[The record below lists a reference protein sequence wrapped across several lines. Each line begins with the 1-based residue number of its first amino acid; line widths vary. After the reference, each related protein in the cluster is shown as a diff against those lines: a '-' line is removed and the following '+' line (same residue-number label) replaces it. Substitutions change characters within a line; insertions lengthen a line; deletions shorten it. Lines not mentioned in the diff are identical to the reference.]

1 MFEVYS
7 RGSGR
12 NTIFLGLGIVGMEEL
27 PLGHSQRQ
35 VISLQSRPYENDP
48 VSGTLTVEVT
58 YRAGP
63 KSIISSIYLSIWFFF
78 GALRESSFIIELIIY
93 YVKVVHNWFNY
104 GWDYFGF
111 FEHFCNRVLVETFG
125 RILQRFFRMDR
136 MTILKRFSR
145 NLRDSL
151 RLSQDYLILGKLCF
165 FLELFGIFRGWKP
178 LGATSWILRMFR
190 SRFPIIGRFSSFSSN
205 QQRRPTI

>member
-27 PLGHSQRQ
+27 SLGHSQRQ

-63 KSIISSIYLSIWFFF
+63 KSIISSIYLSI
-78 GALRESSFIIELIIY
+78 
-93 YVKVVHNWFNY
+93 
-104 GWDYFGF
+104 
-111 FEHFCNRVLVETFG
+111 
-125 RILQRFFRMDR
+125 
-136 MTILKRFSR
+136 
-145 NLRDSL
+145 
-151 RLSQDYLILGKLCF
+151 
-165 FLELFGIFRGWKP
+165 
-178 LGATSWILRMFR
+178 
-190 SRFPIIGRFSSFSSN
+190 
-205 QQRRPTI
+205 

>member
-63 KSIISSIYLSIWFFF
+63 KSIISSIYLSI
-78 GALRESSFIIELIIY
+78 
-93 YVKVVHNWFNY
+93 
-104 GWDYFGF
+104 
-111 FEHFCNRVLVETFG
+111 
-125 RILQRFFRMDR
+125 
-136 MTILKRFSR
+136 
-145 NLRDSL
+145 
-151 RLSQDYLILGKLCF
+151 
-165 FLELFGIFRGWKP
+165 
-178 LGATSWILRMFR
+178 
-190 SRFPIIGRFSSFSSN
+190 
-205 QQRRPTI
+205 